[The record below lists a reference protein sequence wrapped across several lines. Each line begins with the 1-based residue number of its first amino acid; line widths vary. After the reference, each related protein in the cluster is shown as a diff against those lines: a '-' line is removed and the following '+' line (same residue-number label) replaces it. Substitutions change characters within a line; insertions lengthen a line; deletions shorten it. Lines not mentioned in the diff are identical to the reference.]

1 MVDDKEEK
9 QMKVDVR
16 IAGNTYNGVP
26 AVILPLATE
35 GTARFC
41 EVSDTTA
48 KAEDVLQ
55 GKTFYNA
62 AGELTMGTAVKQT
75 ETVIQS
81 NDVWS
86 VIVNQTDH
94 QTISYSCSSSWKS
107 DEADKYKLE
116 LTVTPAVTADA
127 GYTAGEASIET
138 DEENKTI
145 TISATPAVEKSPDV
159 NFKGIYGLT
168 LGGKVITSDTGAPL
182 YEIDGY
188 SKADGVGAL
197 SKNLLNSDELVS
209 AGIDYTTG
217 TPAFAF
223 ASGKAFGNSAYIGI
237 MQPNGNNF
245 KTAKFNWGNGVY
257 TSTELIGPWATLFHT
272 LSQANSEVYVLVS
285 ETEFTAEQALA
296 AIAAHN

>member
-1 MVDDKEEK
+1 
-9 QMKVDVR
+9 MKVDVR

-75 ETVIQS
+75 EAVIQS
-81 NDVWS
+81 NDAWS

-107 DEADKYKLE
+107 DEPDKYKLG

-127 GYTAGEASIET
+127 GYTAGEASVET
-138 DEENKTI
+138 DEENKII
-145 TISATPAVEKSPDV
+145 TISATPAIEKSPDV
-159 NFKGIYGLT
+159 SFKGIYDLT
-168 LGGKVITSDTGAPL
+168 LELKVITNDEGIP
-182 YEIDGY
+182 IDAIEGY
-188 SKADGVGAL
+188 DKNSGVGML
-197 SKNLLNSDELVS
+197 NKNLLNSDELVS
-209 AGIDYTTG
+209 AGMDDLGQEY
-217 TPAFAF
+217 FAF
-223 ASGKAFGNSAYIGI
+223 AGGKVFGDSAYIGI
-237 MQPNGNNF
+237 VQPDGSNF
-245 KTAKFNWGNGVY
+245 KTTKFDFTNNYY
-257 TSTELIGPWATLFHT
+257 TSYELIAQWDQLFDT
-272 LSQANSEVYVLVS
+272 LSKASAEVYVLAS
-285 ETEFTAEQALA
+285 ESEFTAEQALA
-296 AIAAHN
+296 AIAAHR

>member
-1 MVDDKEEK
+1 
-9 QMKVDVR
+9 MKVDVR

-26 AVILPLATE
+26 AVILPLAIE

-41 EVSDTTA
+41 EVSETTA

-107 DEADKYKLE
+107 DEADKYKLG

-127 GYTAGEASIET
+127 GYTAGEASVET

-145 TISATPAVEKSPDV
+145 TISAKPAIEKNPDV
-159 NFKGIYGLT
+159 NFKGIYDLT
-168 LGGKVITSDTGAPL
+168 LGVKVITNDEGIP
-182 YEIDGY
+182 IDVIEGCDKN
-188 SKADGVGAL
+188 SGVGTL
-197 SKNLLNSDELVS
+197 NKNLLNSDELVR
-209 AGIDYTTG
+209 AGMNDLG
-217 TPAFAF
+217 QEHFAF
-223 ASGKAFGNSAYIGI
+223 AGGKVFGDSVYIGI
-237 MQPNGNNF
+237 VQPDGSNF
-245 KTAKFNWGNGVY
+245 KTTKFDFANGY
-257 TSTELIGPWATLFHT
+257 YASYELIAQWGQLFDT

-285 ETEFTAEQALA
+285 ESEFTAEQALA
-296 AIAAHN
+296 AIAAHR

>member
-1 MVDDKEEK
+1 
-9 QMKVDVR
+9 MKVDVR

-75 ETVIQS
+75 ETVIRS

-107 DEADKYKLE
+107 DEADKYKLG

-127 GYTAGEASIET
+127 GYTAGEASVET

-145 TISATPAVEKSPDV
+145 TISAKPAIEKNPDV
-159 NFKGIYGLT
+159 NFKGIYDLT
-168 LGGKVITSDTGAPL
+168 LGVKVITNDEGIP
-182 YEIDGY
+182 IDAIEGCDKN
-188 SKADGVGAL
+188 SGVGTL
-197 SKNLLNSDELVS
+197 NKNLLNSDELVR
-209 AGIDYTTG
+209 AGMNDLG
-217 TPAFAF
+217 QEHFAF
-223 ASGKAFGNSAYIGI
+223 AGGKVFGDSVYIGI
-237 MQPNGNNF
+237 VQPDGSNF
-245 KTAKFNWGNGVY
+245 KTTKFDFANGY
-257 TSTELIGPWATLFHT
+257 YASYELIAQWSQLFDT

-285 ETEFTAEQALA
+285 ESEFTAEQALA
-296 AIAAHN
+296 AIAAHR

>member
-1 MVDDKEEK
+1 
-9 QMKVDVR
+9 MKVDVR

-107 DEADKYKLE
+107 DEADKYKLG

-127 GYTAGEASIET
+127 GYTAGEASVET

-145 TISATPAVEKSPDV
+145 TISAKPAIEKNPDV
-159 NFKGIYGLT
+159 NFKGIYDLT
-168 LGGKVITSDTGAPL
+168 LGIKVITNDEGIP
-182 YEIDGY
+182 IDAIEGCDKN
-188 SKADGVGAL
+188 SGVGTL
-197 SKNLLNSDELVS
+197 NKNLLNSDELVQ
-209 AGIDYTTG
+209 AGMNDLGQEY
-217 TPAFAF
+217 FAF
-223 ASGKAFGNSAYIGI
+223 AGGKVFGDSVYIGI
-237 MQPNGNNF
+237 VQPDGSNF
-245 KTAKFNWGNGVY
+245 KTTKFDFANGY
-257 TSTELIGPWATLFHT
+257 YASYELIAQWSQLFDT

-285 ETEFTAEQALA
+285 ESEFTAEQALA
-296 AIAAHN
+296 AIAAHR

>member
-1 MVDDKEEK
+1 
-9 QMKVDVR
+9 MKVDVR

-26 AVILPLATE
+26 AVILPLATG
-35 GTARFC
+35 GTTRFC

-48 KAEDVLQ
+48 KAEDVLE

-107 DEADKYKLE
+107 DEPDKYKLG
-116 LTVTPAVTADA
+116 LTVTPAITADA
-127 GYTAGEASIET
+127 GYTAGEASVET
-138 DEENKTI
+138 DEENKII
-145 TISATPAVEKSPDV
+145 TISATPAIEKSPDV
-159 NFKGIYGLT
+159 SFKGIYDLT
-168 LGGKVITSDTGAPL
+168 LGLKVITNDEGISIGAI
-182 YEIDGY
+182 EGY
-188 SKADGVGAL
+188 DKNSGVGML
-197 SKNLLNSDELVS
+197 NKNLLNSDELVLVGTTDYDIKLEF
-209 AGIDYTTG
+209 AGG
-217 TPAFAF
+217 R
-223 ASGKAFGNSAYIGI
+223 AFGDGAYIG
-237 MQPNGNNF
+237 MVKSDGSNF
-245 KTAKFNWGNGVY
+245 KIANFSFIDNAYRGGATDIQWSQWIF
-257 TSTELIGPWATLFHT
+257 TSSEA
-272 LSQANSEVYVLVS
+272 SAEVYVLVS

>member
-1 MVDDKEEK
+1 
-9 QMKVDVR
+9 MKVDVR
-16 IAGNTYNGVP
+16 IAGNNYNGVP
-26 AVILPLATE
+26 AIIIPLVTG
-35 GTARFC
+35 GTTRFC

-86 VIVNQTDH
+86 VIINQTDH

-107 DEADKYKLE
+107 DEADKYKLG

-127 GYTAGEASIET
+127 GYTAGEASVET

-145 TISATPAVEKSPDV
+145 TISATPAIEKSPDV
-159 NFKGIYGLT
+159 SFKGIYDLT
-168 LGGKVITSDTGAPL
+168 LGVKVITNDDGTP
-182 YEIDGY
+182 IDAVAGY
-188 SKADGVGAL
+188 SKADGVGTFN
-197 SKNLLNSDELVS
+197 KNLLNSDELVT
-209 AGIDYTTG
+209 AEINNEIGAPT
-217 TPAFAF
+217 FVF
-223 ASGKAFGNSAYIGI
+223 ASDKPFGDSAYIGI

-245 KTAKFNWGNGVY
+245 KTAKFDFTNSCY
-257 TSTELIGPWATLFHT
+257 ASYELIVQWSQLFDT

-285 ETEFTAEQALA
+285 ESEFTAEQALA
-296 AIAAHN
+296 AIAAHR

>member
-1 MVDDKEEK
+1 
-9 QMKVDVR
+9 MKVDVR
-16 IAGNTYNGVP
+16 IAGNNYNGVP
-26 AVILPLATE
+26 AIIIPLVTG
-35 GTARFC
+35 GTTRFC

-81 NDVWS
+81 NDAWS

-107 DEADKYKLE
+107 DGADKYKLE
-116 LTVTPAVTADA
+116 LTVTPIVTADA

-138 DEENKTI
+138 DEANKTI
-145 TISATPAVEKSPDV
+145 TISATPAIEKSPDV
-159 NFKGIYGLT
+159 TFKGIYDLT
-168 LGGKVITSDTGAPL
+168 LGLKVITNDEGTPIYA
-182 YEIDGY
+182 IAGY
-188 SKADGVGAL
+188 SKADGVGTFN
-197 SKNLLNSDELVS
+197 KNLLNSDELVLVGMNNLGQEHFIF
-209 AGIDYTTG
+209 AG
-217 TPAFAF
+217 
-223 ASGKAFGNSAYIGI
+223 GKVFGDSVYIGI
-237 MQPNGNNF
+237 VQPDGSNF
-245 KTAKFNWGNGVY
+245 KTAKFDFTNSY
-257 TSTELIGPWATLFHT
+257 YASSELTTQWAQLFDT

>member
-1 MVDDKEEK
+1 
-9 QMKVDVR
+9 MKVDVR

-107 DEADKYKLE
+107 DEADKYKLG

-127 GYTAGEASIET
+127 GYTAGEASVET

-145 TISATPAVEKSPDV
+145 TISAKPAIEKNPDV
-159 NFKGIYGLT
+159 NFKGIYDLT
-168 LGGKVITSDTGAPL
+168 LGVKVITNDEGIP
-182 YEIDGY
+182 IDAIEGCDKN
-188 SKADGVGAL
+188 SGVGTL
-197 SKNLLNSDELVS
+197 NKNLLNSDELVL
-209 AGIDYTTG
+209 AGMNDLG
-217 TPAFAF
+217 QEHFAF
-223 ASGKAFGNSAYIGI
+223 AGGKVFGDSVYIGI
-237 MQPNGNNF
+237 VQPDGSNF
-245 KTAKFNWGNGVY
+245 KTTKFDFANGY
-257 TSTELIGPWATLFHT
+257 YASHELIAQWSQLLDT

-285 ETEFTAEQALA
+285 ESEFTAEQALA
-296 AIAAHN
+296 AIAAHR

>member
-1 MVDDKEEK
+1 
-9 QMKVDVR
+9 MKVDVR

-94 QTISYSCSSSWKS
+94 QIISYSCSSSWKS
-107 DEADKYKLE
+107 DEPDKYKLG

-127 GYTAGEASIET
+127 GYTAGEASVET
-138 DEENKTI
+138 DEENKII
-145 TISATPAVEKSPDV
+145 TISATPAIEKSPDV
-159 NFKGIYGLT
+159 SFKGIYDLT
-168 LGGKVITSDTGAPL
+168 LGLKVTTNDEGNPISVI
-182 YEIDGY
+182 EGY
-188 SKADGVGAL
+188 DKNSGVGML
-197 SKNLLNSDELVS
+197 NKNLLNSDELVWV
-209 AGIDYTTG
+209 GMNG
-217 TPAFAF
+217 LGQEHFAF
-223 ASGKAFGNSAYIGI
+223 AGGKVFGDSVYIGI
-237 MQPNGNNF
+237 VQPDGSNF
-245 KTAKFNWGNGVY
+245 KTAKFDF
-257 TSTELIGPWATLFHT
+257 TSNYYASSELATQWAQLFDT

>member
-1 MVDDKEEK
+1 
-9 QMKVDVR
+9 MKVDVR

-107 DEADKYKLE
+107 DEADKYKLG

-127 GYTAGEASIET
+127 GYTAGEASVET

-145 TISATPAVEKSPDV
+145 TISATPAIEKSPDV
-159 NFKGIYGLT
+159 NFKGIYDLT
-168 LGGKVITSDTGAPL
+168 LGVKVITNDEGIP
-182 YEIDGY
+182 IDVIEGY
-188 SKADGVGAL
+188 DKNSGVGML
-197 SKNLLNSDELVS
+197 NKNLLNSDELVS
-209 AGIDYTTG
+209 ARMNDLGQEHFI
-217 TPAFAF
+217 FAG
-223 ASGKAFGNSAYIGI
+223 GKVFGDSAYIGI
-237 MQPNGNNF
+237 VQPDGSNF
-245 KTAKFNWGNGVY
+245 KTTKFDFANGY
-257 TSTELIGPWATLFHT
+257 YFSYKLIAQWSQLFET

-285 ETEFTAEQALA
+285 ESEFTAEQALA
-296 AIAAHN
+296 AIAAHR

>member
-1 MVDDKEEK
+1 
-9 QMKVDVR
+9 MKVDVR

-75 ETVIQS
+75 EAVIQS

-107 DEADKYKLE
+107 DEADKYKLG

-127 GYTAGEASIET
+127 GYTAGEASVET
-138 DEENKTI
+138 DEENKII
-145 TISATPAVEKSPDV
+145 TISATPAIEKSPDV
-159 NFKGIYGLT
+159 SFKGIYDLT
-168 LGGKVITSDTGAPL
+168 LGLKVTTNDEGIPIGAI
-182 YEIDGY
+182 EGY
-188 SKADGVGAL
+188 DKNSGVGML
-197 SKNLLNSDELVS
+197 NKNLLNSDELVWV
-209 AGIDYTTG
+209 GMNDLG
-217 TPAFAF
+217 QEHFAF
-223 ASGKAFGNSAYIGI
+223 AGGKVFGGSVYIGI
-237 MQPNGNNF
+237 VQPDGSNF
-245 KTAKFNWGNGVY
+245 KTAKFDFNNSY
-257 TSTELIGPWATLFHT
+257 YASYELTAQWSQLFDT
-272 LSQANSEVYVLVS
+272 LSQASAEVYVLVS
-285 ETEFTAEQALA
+285 ESEFTAEQALA
-296 AIAAHN
+296 AIAAHR

>member
-1 MVDDKEEK
+1 
-9 QMKVDVR
+9 MKVDVR
-16 IAGNTYNGVP
+16 IAGNNYNGVP
-26 AVILPLATE
+26 AIIIPLVTG
-35 GTARFC
+35 GTTRFC

-107 DEADKYKLE
+107 DEADKYKLG

-127 GYTAGEASIET
+127 GYTAGEASVET

-145 TISATPAVEKSPDV
+145 TISATPAIEKSPDV
-159 NFKGIYGLT
+159 SFKGIYDLT
-168 LGGKVITSDTGAPL
+168 LGLKVTTNDEGIP
-182 YEIDGY
+182 IDAIEGY
-188 SKADGVGAL
+188 DKNSGVGML
-197 SKNLLNSDELVS
+197 NKNLLNSDELVS
-209 AGIDYTTG
+209 ARMNDLGQEHFI
-217 TPAFAF
+217 FAG
-223 ASGKAFGNSAYIGI
+223 GKVFGDSAYIGI
-237 MQPNGNNF
+237 VQPDGSNF
-245 KTAKFNWGNGVY
+245 KTTKFDFANGY
-257 TSTELIGPWATLFHT
+257 YFSYELIAQWVKLFET
-272 LSQANSEVYVLVS
+272 LSQASAEVYVLVS
-285 ETEFTAEQALA
+285 ESEFTAEQALA
-296 AIAAHN
+296 AIAAHR

>member
-1 MVDDKEEK
+1 
-9 QMKVDVR
+9 MKVDVR

-107 DEADKYKLE
+107 DEADKYKLG

-127 GYTAGEASIET
+127 GYTAGEASVET

-145 TISATPAVEKSPDV
+145 TISAKPAIEKNPDV
-159 NFKGIYGLT
+159 NFKGIYDLT
-168 LGGKVITSDTGAPL
+168 LGIKVITNDEGIP
-182 YEIDGY
+182 IDAIEGCDKN
-188 SKADGVGAL
+188 SGVGTL
-197 SKNLLNSDELVS
+197 NKNLLNSDELVR
-209 AGIDYTTG
+209 AGMNDLG
-217 TPAFAF
+217 QEHFAF
-223 ASGKAFGNSAYIGI
+223 AGGKVFGDSVYIGI
-237 MQPNGNNF
+237 VQPDGSNF
-245 KTAKFNWGNGVY
+245 KTTKFDFANGY
-257 TSTELIGPWATLFHT
+257 YASHELIAQWNQLFDT
-272 LSQANSEVYVLVS
+272 LSQANSEVYVLAS
-285 ETEFTAEQALA
+285 ESEFTAEQALA
-296 AIAAHN
+296 AIAAHR

>member
-1 MVDDKEEK
+1 
-9 QMKVDVR
+9 MKVDVR

-107 DEADKYKLE
+107 DEADKYKLG
-116 LTVTPAVTADA
+116 LTVTPAVTVDA
-127 GYTAGEASIET
+127 GYTAGEASVET

-145 TISATPAVEKSPDV
+145 TISAKPAIEKNPDV
-159 NFKGIYGLT
+159 NFKGIYDLT
-168 LGGKVITSDTGAPL
+168 LGVKVITNDEGIP
-182 YEIDGY
+182 IDVIEGCDKN
-188 SKADGVGAL
+188 SGVGTL
-197 SKNLLNSDELVS
+197 NKNLLNSDELVR
-209 AGIDYTTG
+209 AGMNDLG
-217 TPAFAF
+217 QERFAF
-223 ASGKAFGNSAYIGI
+223 AGGKVFGDSVYIGI
-237 MQPNGNNF
+237 VQPDGSNF
-245 KTAKFNWGNGVY
+245 KTTKFDFANGY
-257 TSTELIGPWATLFHT
+257 YASYELIAQWNQLFDT

-285 ETEFTAEQALA
+285 ESEFTAEQALA
-296 AIAAHN
+296 AIAAHR

>member
-1 MVDDKEEK
+1 
-9 QMKVDVR
+9 MKVDVR

-107 DEADKYKLE
+107 DEADKYKLG

-127 GYTAGEASIET
+127 GYTAGEASVET

-145 TISATPAVEKSPDV
+145 TISAKPAIEKNPDV
-159 NFKGIYGLT
+159 NFKGIYDLT
-168 LGGKVITSDTGAPL
+168 LGLKVITNDEGIPIVVIA
-182 YEIDGY
+182 GY
-188 SKADGVGAL
+188 DKNSGVGTL
-197 SKNLLNSDELVS
+197 NKNLLNSDELVWV
-209 AGIDYTTG
+209 GMNDLG
-217 TPAFAF
+217 QEHFAF
-223 ASGKAFGNSAYIGI
+223 AGGKVFGDSAYIGI
-237 MQPNGNNF
+237 VQPDGSNF
-245 KTAKFNWGNGVY
+245 KTTKFDFTNNY
-257 TSTELIGPWATLFHT
+257 YASFESITQWAQLFDT
-272 LSQANSEVYVLVS
+272 LSQASAEVYVLVS
-285 ETEFTAEQALA
+285 ESEFTAEQALA
-296 AIAAHN
+296 AIAAHR

>member
-1 MVDDKEEK
+1 
-9 QMKVDVR
+9 MKVDVR

-107 DEADKYKLE
+107 DEADKYKLG
-116 LTVTPAVTADA
+116 LTVTPVVATDA
-127 GYTAGEASIET
+127 GYIAGEVSIET

-145 TISATPAVEKSPDV
+145 TISATPAIEKSPDV
-159 NFKGIYGLT
+159 SFKGIYDLT
-168 LGGKVITSDTGAPL
+168 LELKITTNDEGIPIDVI
-182 YEIDGY
+182 EGY
-188 SKADGVGAL
+188 DKNSGVGML
-197 SKNLLNSDELVS
+197 NKNLLNSDELVT
-209 AGIDYTTG
+209 AKINNEIGATT
-217 TPAFAF
+217 FVF
-223 ASGKAFGNSAYIGI
+223 ASNKPFGDSAYIGI
-237 MQPNGNNF
+237 VQPDGSNF
-245 KTAKFNWGNGVY
+245 KTTKFDFANGY
-257 TSTELIGPWATLFHT
+257 YASYELIAQWNQLFET

-285 ETEFTAEQALA
+285 ESEFTAEQALA
-296 AIAAHN
+296 AIAAHR

>member
-1 MVDDKEEK
+1 
-9 QMKVDVR
+9 MKVDVR

-75 ETVIQS
+75 EAVIQS

-107 DEADKYKLE
+107 DEADKYKLG

-127 GYTAGEASIET
+127 GYTAGEASVET
-138 DEENKTI
+138 DEENKII
-145 TISATPAVEKSPDV
+145 TISATPAIEKSPDV
-159 NFKGIYGLT
+159 SFKGIYDLT
-168 LGGKVITSDTGAPL
+168 LGLKVTTNDEGIPIGAI
-182 YEIDGY
+182 EGY
-188 SKADGVGAL
+188 DKNSGVGML
-197 SKNLLNSDELVS
+197 NKNLLNSDELVS
-209 AGIDYTTG
+209 AGMNDLGQEHFI
-217 TPAFAF
+217 FAG
-223 ASGKAFGNSAYIGI
+223 GKVFGDSAYIGI
-237 MQPNGNNF
+237 VQPDGSNF
-245 KTAKFNWGNGVY
+245 KTAKFDFNNNY
-257 TSTELIGPWATLFHT
+257 YASYELTAQWSQLFDT
-272 LSQANSEVYVLVS
+272 LSQASAEVYVLVS
-285 ETEFTAEQALA
+285 ESEFTAEQALA

>member
-1 MVDDKEEK
+1 
-9 QMKVDVR
+9 MKVDVR

-107 DEADKYKLE
+107 DEADKYKLG

-127 GYTAGEASIET
+127 GYTAGEASVET

-145 TISATPAVEKSPDV
+145 TISAKPAIEKNPDV
-159 NFKGIYGLT
+159 NFKGIYDLT
-168 LGGKVITSDTGAPL
+168 LGVKVITNDEGIP
-182 YEIDGY
+182 IDAIEGY
-188 SKADGVGAL
+188 DKNSGVGTL
-197 SKNLLNSDELVS
+197 NKNLLNSDELVL
-209 AGIDYTTG
+209 AGMNDLG
-217 TPAFAF
+217 QEHFAF
-223 ASGKAFGNSAYIGI
+223 AGGKVFGDSVYIGI
-237 MQPNGNNF
+237 VQPDGSNF
-245 KTAKFNWGNGVY
+245 KTTKFDFANGY
-257 TSTELIGPWATLFHT
+257 YASTELIAQWSQLFDT

-285 ETEFTAEQALA
+285 ESEFTAEQALA
-296 AIAAHN
+296 AIAAHR

>member
-1 MVDDKEEK
+1 
-9 QMKVDVR
+9 MKVDVR

-26 AVILPLATE
+26 AVILPLATV
-35 GTARFC
+35 GIARFC

-107 DEADKYKLE
+107 DEADKYKLG

-127 GYTAGEASIET
+127 GYTAGEASVET
-138 DEENKTI
+138 DEENKII
-145 TISATPAVEKSPDV
+145 TISATPAIEKGPDV
-159 NFKGIYGLT
+159 SFKGIYDLT
-168 LGGKVITSDTGAPL
+168 LGLKVITNDEGIQIGSI
-182 YEIDGY
+182 EGY
-188 SKADGVGAL
+188 DKNSGVGML
-197 SKNLLNSDELVS
+197 NKNLLNSDELVS
-209 AGIDYTTG
+209 AGMNDLGQEYFT
-217 TPAFAF
+217 FA
-223 ASGKAFGNSAYIGI
+223 GDKVFGDSVYIGI
-237 MQPNGNNF
+237 VQPNGNNF
-245 KTAKFNWGNGVY
+245 KTAKFDFTDSY
-257 TSTELIGPWATLFHT
+257 YASIELMAQWVQLFDT
-272 LSQANSEVYVLVS
+272 LSEENAEAYVLVS

>member
-1 MVDDKEEK
+1 
-9 QMKVDVR
+9 MKVDVR
-16 IAGNTYNGVP
+16 IAGNNYNGVP
-26 AVILPLATE
+26 AIIIPLVTG
-35 GTARFC
+35 GTTRFC

-107 DEADKYKLE
+107 DEADKYKLG

-127 GYTAGEASIET
+127 GYTAGEASVET
-138 DEENKTI
+138 DEENKII
-145 TISATPAVEKSPDV
+145 TISATPAIEKSPDV
-159 NFKGIYGLT
+159 SFKGIYDLT
-168 LGGKVITSDTGAPL
+168 LGLKVTTNDEGIPIGVI
-182 YEIDGY
+182 EGY
-188 SKADGVGAL
+188 DKNSGVGTL
-197 SKNLLNSDELVS
+197 NKNLLNSDELVLAKMNDLGLEHFIF
-209 AGIDYTTG
+209 AG
-217 TPAFAF
+217 
-223 ASGKAFGNSAYIGI
+223 GKVFGDSAYIGI
-237 MQPNGNNF
+237 VQPDGSNF
-245 KTAKFNWGNGVY
+245 KTTKFDFANGY
-257 TSTELIGPWATLFHT
+257 YASYELIAQWNQLFET

-285 ETEFTAEQALA
+285 ESEFTAEQALA
-296 AIAAHN
+296 AIAAHR

>member
-1 MVDDKEEK
+1 
-9 QMKVDVR
+9 MKVDVR

-107 DEADKYKLE
+107 DEADKYKLG

-127 GYTAGEASIET
+127 GYTAGEASVET

-145 TISATPAVEKSPDV
+145 TISAKPAIEKNPDV
-159 NFKGIYGLT
+159 NFKGIYDLT
-168 LGGKVITSDTGAPL
+168 LGIKVITNDEGIP
-182 YEIDGY
+182 IDAIEGCDKN
-188 SKADGVGAL
+188 SGVGTL
-197 SKNLLNSDELVS
+197 NKNLLNSDELVR
-209 AGIDYTTG
+209 AGMNDLG
-217 TPAFAF
+217 QEHFAF
-223 ASGKAFGNSAYIGI
+223 AGGKVFGDSVYIGI
-237 MQPNGNNF
+237 VQPDGSNF
-245 KTAKFNWGNGVY
+245 KTTKFDFANGY
-257 TSTELIGPWATLFHT
+257 YASYELIAQWNQLFDT
-272 LSQANSEVYVLVS
+272 LSQANSEVYVLAS
-285 ETEFTAEQALA
+285 ESEFTAEQALA
-296 AIAAHN
+296 AIAAHR

>member
-1 MVDDKEEK
+1 
-9 QMKVDVR
+9 MKVDVR
-16 IAGNTYNGVP
+16 IAGNNYNGVP
-26 AVILPLATE
+26 AIIIPLVTG
-35 GTARFC
+35 GTTRFC

-107 DEADKYKLE
+107 DEADKYKLG

-127 GYTAGEASIET
+127 GYTAGEASVET

-145 TISATPAVEKSPDV
+145 TISATPAIEKSPDV
-159 NFKGIYGLT
+159 SFKGIYDLT
-168 LGGKVITSDTGAPL
+168 LGLKVTTNDEGIP
-182 YEIDGY
+182 IDAIEGY
-188 SKADGVGAL
+188 DKNSGVGML
-197 SKNLLNSDELVS
+197 NKNLLNSDELVS
-209 AGIDYTTG
+209 ARMNYLGQEHFI
-217 TPAFAF
+217 FAG
-223 ASGKAFGNSAYIGI
+223 GKVFGDSAYIGI
-237 MQPNGNNF
+237 VQPDGSNF
-245 KTAKFNWGNGVY
+245 KTTKFDFANGY
-257 TSTELIGPWATLFHT
+257 YFSYELIAQWNQLFET

-285 ETEFTAEQALA
+285 ESEFTAEQALA
-296 AIAAHN
+296 AIAAHR

>member
-1 MVDDKEEK
+1 
-9 QMKVDVR
+9 MKVDVR

-81 NDVWS
+81 NDAWS

-107 DEADKYKLE
+107 DGADKYKLE
-116 LTVTPAVTADA
+116 LTVTPIVTADA

-138 DEENKTI
+138 DEANKTI
-145 TISATPAVEKSPDV
+145 TISATPAIEKSPDV
-159 NFKGIYGLT
+159 TFKGIYGLT
-168 LGGKVITSDTGAPL
+168 LGVKVITSDTGDPL
-182 YEIDGY
+182 YAIEGY

-197 SKNLLNSDELVS
+197 SKNLLNSDELVLVGTTDYDIKLEF
-209 AGIDYTTG
+209 AGG
-217 TPAFAF
+217 R
-223 ASGKAFGNSAYIGI
+223 AFGDGAYIG
-237 MQPNGNNF
+237 MVKSDGSNF
-245 KTAKFNWGNGVY
+245 KIANFSFIDNAYRGGATDTQWALWIS
-257 TSTELIGPWATLFHT
+257 TSSGA
-272 LSQANSEVYVLVS
+272 SAEVYVLVS
-285 ETEFTAEQALA
+285 ETEFTAKQALA

>member
-1 MVDDKEEK
+1 
-9 QMKVDVR
+9 MKVDVR

-26 AVILPLATE
+26 AVILPLVTE

-75 ETVIQS
+75 GTVIQS

-107 DEADKYKLE
+107 DEPDKYKLG

-127 GYTAGEASIET
+127 GYTAGEASVET
-138 DEENKTI
+138 DEENKII
-145 TISATPAVEKSPDV
+145 TISATPAIEKSPDV
-159 NFKGIYGLT
+159 SFKGIYDLT
-168 LGGKVITSDTGAPL
+168 LGLKVITNDEGIPNDAI
-182 YEIDGY
+182 EGY
-188 SKADGVGAL
+188 DKNSGVGTL
-197 SKNLLNSDELVS
+197 NKNLLNSDELVS
-209 AGIDYTTG
+209 AGMNDLG
-217 TPAFAF
+217 QEHFVFAG
-223 ASGKAFGNSAYIGI
+223 GKVFGDSVYIGI
-237 MQPNGNNF
+237 VQPDGSNF
-245 KTAKFNWGNGVY
+245 KTAKFDFTNSY
-257 TSTELIGPWATLFHT
+257 YASSELIVQWSQLFDT

>member
-1 MVDDKEEK
+1 
-9 QMKVDVR
+9 MKVDVR

-75 ETVIQS
+75 EAVIQS

-107 DEADKYKLE
+107 DEADKYKLG

-127 GYTAGEASIET
+127 GYTAGEASVET
-138 DEENKTI
+138 DEENKII
-145 TISATPAVEKSPDV
+145 TISATPAIEKSPDV
-159 NFKGIYGLT
+159 SFKGIYDLT
-168 LGGKVITSDTGAPL
+168 LGLKVTTNDEGIPIGAI
-182 YEIDGY
+182 EGY
-188 SKADGVGAL
+188 DKNSGVGML
-197 SKNLLNSDELVS
+197 NKNLLNSDELVS
-209 AGIDYTTG
+209 AGMNDLGQEHFI
-217 TPAFAF
+217 FAG
-223 ASGKAFGNSAYIGI
+223 GKVFGDSAYIGI
-237 MQPNGNNF
+237 VQPDGSNF
-245 KTAKFNWGNGVY
+245 KTAKFDFNNNY
-257 TSTELIGPWATLFHT
+257 YASYELIVQWSQLFDT
-272 LSQANSEVYVLVS
+272 LSQASAEVYVLVS
-285 ETEFTAEQALA
+285 ESEFTAEQALA

>member
-1 MVDDKEEK
+1 
-9 QMKVDVR
+9 MKVDVR
-16 IAGNTYNGVP
+16 IAGNNYNGVP
-26 AVILPLATE
+26 AIIIPLVTG
-35 GTARFC
+35 GTTRFC

-107 DEADKYKLE
+107 DEADKYKLG

-127 GYTAGEASIET
+127 GYTAGEASVET
-138 DEENKTI
+138 DEENKII
-145 TISATPAVEKSPDV
+145 TISATPAIEKSPDV
-159 NFKGIYGLT
+159 SFKGIYDLT
-168 LGGKVITSDTGAPL
+168 LGLKVTTNDEGIPIGVI
-182 YEIDGY
+182 EGY
-188 SKADGVGAL
+188 DKNSGVGML
-197 SKNLLNSDELVS
+197 NKNLLNSDELVS
-209 AGIDYTTG
+209 ARMNDLGQEHFI
-217 TPAFAF
+217 FAG
-223 ASGKAFGNSAYIGI
+223 GKVFGDSAYIGI
-237 MQPNGNNF
+237 VQPDGSNF
-245 KTAKFNWGNGVY
+245 KTTKFDFANGY
-257 TSTELIGPWATLFHT
+257 YFSYELIARWSQLFDT

-285 ETEFTAEQALA
+285 ESEFTAEQALA
-296 AIAAHN
+296 AIAAHR

>member
-1 MVDDKEEK
+1 
-9 QMKVDVR
+9 MKVDVR

-26 AVILPLATE
+26 AVILPLATD

-107 DEADKYKLE
+107 DEADKYKLG

-127 GYTAGEASIET
+127 GYTAGEASVET

-145 TISATPAVEKSPDV
+145 TISAKPAIEKNSDV
-159 NFKGIYGLT
+159 NFKGIYDLT
-168 LGGKVITSDTGAPL
+168 LGVKVITNDEGIP
-182 YEIDGY
+182 IDVIEGY
-188 SKADGVGAL
+188 DKNSGVGTL
-197 SKNLLNSDELVS
+197 NKNLLNSDELVR
-209 AGIDYTTG
+209 AGMNDLG
-217 TPAFAF
+217 QEHFAF
-223 ASGKAFGNSAYIGI
+223 AGGKVFGDSAYIGI
-237 MQPNGNNF
+237 VQPDGSNF
-245 KTAKFNWGNGVY
+245 KTTKFDFANGY
-257 TSTELIGPWATLFHT
+257 YASYKLIAQWSQLFET

-285 ETEFTAEQALA
+285 ESEFTAEQALA
-296 AIAAHN
+296 AIAAHR

>member
-1 MVDDKEEK
+1 
-9 QMKVDVR
+9 MKVDVR
-16 IAGNTYNGVP
+16 IAGNNYNGVP

-48 KAEDVLQ
+48 KAEDVLE

-75 ETVIQS
+75 GTVIQS

-107 DEADKYKLE
+107 DEPDKYKLG

-127 GYTAGEASIET
+127 GYTAGEASVET
-138 DEENKTI
+138 DEENKII
-145 TISATPAVEKSPDV
+145 TISAKPAIEKNPDV
-159 NFKGIYGLT
+159 NFKGIYDLT
-168 LGGKVITSDTGAPL
+168 LERKIFTDESGRPINAVV
-182 YEIDGY
+182 GY
-188 SKADGVGAL
+188 SKADGAGTL
-197 SKNLLNSDELVS
+197 NKNLLNSDELVS
-209 AGIDYTTG
+209 AGINDLG
-217 TPAFAF
+217 QEHFAF
-223 ASGKAFGNSAYIGI
+223 AGGKVFGDSAYIGI
-237 MQPNGNNF
+237 VQPDGSNF
-245 KTAKFNWGNGVY
+245 KTTKFDFANGY
-257 TSTELIGPWATLFHT
+257 YASYELIAQWNQLFDT

-285 ETEFTAEQALA
+285 ESEFTAEQALA
-296 AIAAHN
+296 AIAAHR